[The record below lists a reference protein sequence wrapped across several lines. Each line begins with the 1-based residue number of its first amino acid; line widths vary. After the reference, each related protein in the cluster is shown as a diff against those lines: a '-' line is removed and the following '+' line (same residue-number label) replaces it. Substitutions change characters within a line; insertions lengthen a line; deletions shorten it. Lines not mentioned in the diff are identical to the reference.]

1 LGYTFSA
8 NHINAISEERGTSM
22 VYVSDIF
29 SPDRTTANVNWFD
42 YHYPNTLNNSANSV
56 YLNNTIAFFE
66 LEGAIYAH
74 AFVVEFNFTDVT
86 MSVGGDD
93 DHGHDVDD
101 DKANDDDG
109 GGGGG
114 NGKGF
119 PQSDTIAFSVVGSA
133 IGVALLAYA
142 ASVALGVKGTA
153 TAANAAYGTN
163 ASAGNPMAADAL

>member
-22 VYVSDIF
+22 VYVSDIV

-74 AFVVEFNFTDVT
+74 AFVVEFNFTDIT
-86 MSVGGDD
+86 LSVGGDD
-93 DHGHDVDD
+93 DDDHDVDD
-101 DKANDDDG
+101 DEANDDN

-142 ASVALGVKGTA
+142 ASVALGVKGA
-153 TAANAAYGTN
+153 AAAANTALAGTS